1 MEEKWRIMTHNMGRA
16 RVILD
21 LQNRGGL
28 GRNEEDKKCLVE
40 GGVWVNQPRSHY
52 LSFFPSPEAGRRES
66 MGTRLR
72 VKWAY
77 IQQG

>member
-1 MEEKWRIMTHNMGRA
+1 MGRIMTHNMGRA
-16 RVILD
+16 SVILD
-21 LQNRGGL
+21 LENRGGL
-28 GRNEEDKKCLVE
+28 GRNEEDKKMSC
-40 GGVWVNQPRSHY
+40 GGRGMGESTSFP
-52 LSFFPSPEAGRRES
+52 LSLFFPSPEAGRRER